1 MLEFPVDYFQ
11 NEEREG
17 VLVDSM
23 MKTVLGRIAPL
34 RADGRPNRLY

>member
-17 VLVDSM
+17 FLVDST
-23 MKTVLGRIAPL
+23 MKTVWA
-34 RADGRPNRLY
+34 A